1 MDFEERLRLQKL
13 IDLTPMNMS
22 FANGLNA
29 PIFQFI
35 FERLIN
41 FHLAQVIHSIEVFD
55 VINKLGE
62 GLSIPIENEAI
73 TLILEKSIIKGK
85 NIILVVECPSQEWV
99 SHILQDIPA
108 EFDIDT
114 FHAQFD
120 GVFHLAWIELLRFT
134 LSWHGTN
141 IYCRLDSWHGTII
154 FWSLDIWTSFIL
166 NSILV
171 LIVLTL
177 LSDILFGFLLD
188 ELDLWLYF
196 LLVIC
201 RLVNDIL

>member
-1 MDFEERLRLQKL
+1 
-13 IDLTPMNMS
+13 MNMS

-85 NIILVVECPSQEWV
+85 NIILVVECPSQE
-99 SHILQDIPA
+99 
-108 EFDIDT
+108 
-114 FHAQFD
+114 
-120 GVFHLAWIELLRFT
+120 
-134 LSWHGTN
+134 
-141 IYCRLDSWHGTII
+141 
-154 FWSLDIWTSFIL
+154 
-166 NSILV
+166 
-171 LIVLTL
+171 
-177 LSDILFGFLLD
+177 
-188 ELDLWLYF
+188 
-196 LLVIC
+196 
-201 RLVNDIL
+201 